1 MSPAAPRA
9 CVALDSDGTVLD
21 TMAPKQHRFLQP
33 MFVEAFGL
41 QAQAAA
47 YRACADFVNLF
58 SATRGISRYHAI
70 LLTLEAF
77 NAHPDVRAAGFPPLP
92 TADLRA
98 FVESGLPLSADALAG
113 WLRAHPSPF
122 LGKLL
127 AWGHAVN
134 EAILASGV
142 RFDVF
147 PGVRVALEAMH
158 GPCRVGIVSQSPE
171 RVLRQDWG
179 AQGLLGHVDLVAGQ
193 ELGAKPAQLA
203 ALAEGRPP
211 ADVLMVGDAFGDL
224 DAARAFGCRFF
235 PILPGREG
243 DSWARLAGEVF
254 PDFLAGRYDPAREA
268 ALVADFAASLPDR
281 PPWAGNG

>member
-33 MFVEAFGL
+33 MFIEAFGL
-41 QAQAAA
+41 QPQSAA

-58 SATRGISRYHAI
+58 SATRGISRFNAI

-77 NAHPDVRAAGFPPLP
+77 NAHPDVRAAGFPPVP

-113 WLRAHPSPF
+113 WLRDHPSPF
-122 LGKLL
+122 LETLL
-127 AWGHAVN
+127 AWSHAVN
-134 EAILASGV
+134 DAILASGAV
-142 RFDVF
+142 FDVF
-147 PGVRVALEAMH
+147 PGVPSALAALH
-158 GPCRVGIVSQSPE
+158 ARCRVGIVSQSPE

-179 AQGLLGHVDLVAGQ
+179 AHGLLAHVDLVAGQ

-224 DAARAFGCRFF
+224 NAARAFGCRFF

-243 DSWARLAGEVF
+243 ESWERLTREVF
-254 PDFLAGRYDPAREA
+254 PDFLAGRYAPEREA
-268 ALVADFAASLPDR
+268 ELVDAFSAALPER
-281 PPWAGNG
+281 PAWA